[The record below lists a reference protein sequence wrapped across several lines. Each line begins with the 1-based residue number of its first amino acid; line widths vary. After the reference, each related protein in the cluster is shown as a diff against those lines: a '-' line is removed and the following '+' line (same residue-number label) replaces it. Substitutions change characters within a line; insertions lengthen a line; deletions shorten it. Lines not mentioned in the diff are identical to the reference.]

1 MTGLKPRMTVRW
13 TQLPPITLIMLT
25 AVVSYL
31 IFGAAW
37 LLGGAWQAMTHVPFA
52 ILLLASLGGC
62 VGWAFALASRSRRDR
77 KAAAPERELS
87 GEG

>member
-25 AVVSYL
+25 AVVLYV

-37 LLGGAWQAMTHVPFA
+37 LLGGAWDAMTHVPFA

-62 VGWAFALASRSRRDR
+62 VGWAFALASRSRRGR
-77 KAAAPERELS
+77 KAVAPESRLPD
-87 GEG
+87 EG